1 MKFDY
6 TSQYTDFGIA
16 RMPLVFVEFSNPADS
31 LKRREV
37 FSLVDSGAAAT
48 LINAQYAQE
57 LGIDLQSGKR
67 IPFQGIKGTPA
78 IGYEHLIKIRLT
90 HDSREVTVPCY
101 FMPDL
106 QISALLGQAG
116 FFENYKVLF
125 EHYKKRFELT
135 PR

>member
-31 LKRREV
+31 SKRRDV

-48 LINAQYAQE
+48 LINAEYAQE
-57 LGIDLQSGKR
+57 LGIDLESGKR
-67 IPFQGIKGTPA
+67 IPFQGIKGAPA

-90 HDSREVTVPCY
+90 HDSHEFAVPCY

-106 QISALLGQAG
+106 QISALLGQSG

-125 EHYKKRFELT
+125 ERYKKRFEIT
-135 PR
+135 PQ